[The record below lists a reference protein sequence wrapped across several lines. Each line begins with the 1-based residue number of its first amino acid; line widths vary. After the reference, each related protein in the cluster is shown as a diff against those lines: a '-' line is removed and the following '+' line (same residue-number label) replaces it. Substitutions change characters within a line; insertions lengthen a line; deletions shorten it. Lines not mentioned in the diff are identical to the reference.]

1 MPKELSLV
9 IFHRVYFVTFIEGLC
24 PNGAYTRR
32 LLFLKVHKSSF
43 TEWDVAFHPSFFFF
57 KRKLREEG
65 YKIDRDLLVT
75 A

>member
-9 IFHRVYFVTFIEGLC
+9 IFHRVYFATFIEGLC

-43 TEWDVAFHPSFFFF
+43 TEWDVAFSPIFLFFLNENCE
-57 KRKLREEG
+57 RKAIKLIE
-65 YKIDRDLLVT
+65 IF
-75 A
+75 